1 MRQFFVPMRTAMLGI
16 LLSLLRIMCFGGYAP
31 EGGVTL
37 YTPYTKI
44 SVPPGQSIDY
54 TVDVINKSGGV
65 RNVSIS
71 LSGIPNGWNYDVKS
85 GGWAIGELSVLPG
98 EKKNINLRVD
108 VPLKVDKGTYRFS
121 VVAPGMAILPLTVT
135 VSEQGT
141 FKTELTTKQ
150 PNMEGNANATFT
162 FNAELKNRTADKQL
176 YSLRA
181 DVPPGWNVS
190 FKTGGRQVTSVQ
202 AETNHTENLTV
213 EVDPPDGIEAGT
225 YKIPVTA
232 VTSTTSASLE
242 LEAVITG
249 SYSME
254 ITTPTGLLSTRV
266 TAGDE
271 KRIALQIKNTG
282 SAELRNIK
290 FSSSSPNNWDVIFDP
305 QQMDKLEP
313 GKTVQV
319 FATIKSDRKAIAGDY
334 VTNIEAKTPEASARV
349 SFRVSVKTSMLYGW
363 IGILIIGTAVGG
375 VVQLFRKY
383 GRR

>member
-162 FNAELKNRTADKQL
+162 FNSELKNRTADKQL

-181 DVPPGWNVS
+181 DAPPGWNVS

-363 IGILIIGTAVGG
+363 IGILIIGAAVGG

>member
-213 EVDPPDGIEAGT
+213 EVDR
-225 YKIPVTA
+225 
-232 VTSTTSASLE
+232 SLSQ
-242 LEAVITG
+242 G
-249 SYSME
+249 KGF
-254 ITTPTGLLSTRV
+254 PLLS
-266 TAGDE
+266 
-271 KRIALQIKNTG
+271 
-282 SAELRNIK
+282 
-290 FSSSSPNNWDVIFDP
+290 F
-305 QQMDKLEP
+305 
-313 GKTVQV
+313 
-319 FATIKSDRKAIAGDY
+319 
-334 VTNIEAKTPEASARV
+334 
-349 SFRVSVKTSMLYGW
+349 
-363 IGILIIGTAVGG
+363 
-375 VVQLFRKY
+375 
-383 GRR
+383 